1 MATAAAVTLVLG
13 LGLAC
18 QNMGSPIQGRT
29 SPPNFSYLP
38 AERLRSSMWILAGE
52 VKRLDE
58 LLSVPADPHDARLQH
73 EVRDA
78 LRRMAAAVEQ
88 IDQPGQTTQ
97 HPALDRHLHR
107 FGERLTLARRG
118 AAHDP
123 PNYFYASTLSGSCF
137 LCHDS

>member
-1 MATAAAVTLVLG
+1 MLFVGVG
-13 LGLAC
+13 LLAC
-18 QNMGSPIQGRT
+18 QTTSERMEIRT
-29 SPPNFSYLP
+29 SPPDFSYLP
-38 AERLRSSMWILAGE
+38 PKRLESSMWILAAE

-58 LLSVPADPHDARLQH
+58 LLRVPADPHDARLQH

-88 IDQPGQTTQ
+88 IDQPGRTTTQ
-97 HPALDRHLHR
+97 HPALDRHLQR
-107 FGERLTLARRG
+107 FAERLTLAQRG

>member
-1 MATAAAVTLVLG
+1 
-13 LGLAC
+13 
-18 QNMGSPIQGRT
+18 
-29 SPPNFSYLP
+29 
-38 AERLRSSMWILAGE
+38 MWILAGE

-58 LLSVPADPHDARLQH
+58 LLRVPADRSDARLRT

-78 LRRMAAAVEQ
+78 LTRMAAAVEQ

-97 HPALDRHLHR
+97 HPALDRHLQR
-107 FGERLTLARRG
+107 FAARLTLARRG
-118 AAHDP
+118 VAHDP